1 MAPHYVRPPD
11 EPVPQPSR
19 PSMLSRV
26 WFRLTHLMSD
36 TSPTRFEDRRL
47 PMIGFGGGVRQMFD
61 LKQIA
66 VKFRH

>member
-1 MAPHYVRPPD
+1 
-11 EPVPQPSR
+11 
-19 PSMLSRV
+19 MLSRV

>member
-1 MAPHYVRPPD
+1 MTPHFVRPPD
-11 EPVPQPSR
+11 EPIPQPSR